1 MICVS
6 ATSYRYCKENGHSD
20 IYGYIVKKCHNF
32 KKEANKGIFIKLNYI
47 YQQVRIIINIFF
59 TT

>member
-47 YQQVRIIINIFF
+47 YQ
-59 TT
+59 